1 VKFDLYNNS
10 GEGPNSTGLY
20 IDGAVPTIPA
30 INLGG
35 NVNLHSGDVFNVQM
49 AYNGTTL
56 TMTITDTS
64 IPADTFT
71 QSWVVNIPG
80 TVGGNAAYVGF
91 TGGSGSATA
100 VQDVLYW
107 TFTAGNS
114 Q

>member
-1 VKFDLYNNS
+1 M
-10 GEGPNSTGLY
+10 
-20 IDGAVPTIPA
+20 
-30 INLGG
+30 
-35 NVNLHSGDVFNVQM
+35 NLHSGDVFNVQM
-49 AYNGTTL
+49 GYDGTTL

-80 TVGGNAAYVGF
+80 TVGGNTAYVGF

-100 VQDVLYW
+100 IQDILYW